1 MWDGKLLD
9 RQHSKEIDRV
19 LSGFDTGRDRLVA
32 DSWQRCVET
41 YGMDPSRQEPAHI
54 LPDTKFREHLE
65 QSERL
70 IATARSGLQ
79 SLFAQ
84 VAGQNYVLLL
94 ADADGVCVDFFGD
107 QNFEDELRTAGLHL
121 GFKWTEELAGTN
133 GVGSCIVTGQPVTIH
148 QGDHF
153 SITHTPLSC
162 TAAPIFDTKG
172 ALAAVLDVS
181 LLRGPSPKASQNL
194 AMTLVT
200 NSARRVEMANLMAS
214 TRRDWVLRFSA
225 SPEFLEVDPEAA
237 VAVDGG
243 GKIIGMTSGAR
254 RALDPDGS
262 GHLIG
267 SQLQDWLEISV
278 DDMPEFMRGR
288 PSEDRVLHLKDGRA
302 LYGHAVAPQTPQMTA
317 ALRKRELVLPGALG
331 SFAGPDAGLQQLLNK
346 AARLAPTNLPLL
358 LTGESG
364 TGKTKL
370 ARAIHMADPATQDF
384 HTVICCDTPTFNFCR
399 AIEPGTLFLRGV
411 EDLSEPAQA
420 SLLAVLER
428 RADLR
433 IIASCRQPPA
443 GLQGGLREDLLHR
456 IAGATLSLP
465 PLRHRADLDW
475 LIDRLLR
482 RFASHDI
489 RLSTAARADLKSR
502 LWRGNI
508 RELEHLLQ
516 SSVALCQDNIIDLT
530 DLPAP
535 ALAPTQ
541 KQDSDDLEALLRACD
556 WNMSQLARRLGV
568 NRSTIL
574 RRMRKAG
581 LRPPA

>member
-1 MWDGKLLD
+1 LD
-9 RQHSKEIDRV
+9 RNHTNEIDRV
-19 LSGFDTGRDRLVA
+19 LNGFDTGRDRLVA
-32 DSWQRCVET
+32 DSWQRCVEA
-41 YGMDPSRQEPAHI
+41 YGMDPTRQEPAHI
-54 LPDTKFREHLE
+54 LPDTQFREHLE

-107 QNFEDELRTAGLHL
+107 RSFEDELRNAGLHL

-172 ALAAVLDVS
+172 GLAAVLDVS

-237 VAVDGG
+237 VAVDGSG
-243 GKIIGMTSGAR
+243 MIIGMTSGAR
-254 RALDPDGS
+254 CALDPGGL

-267 SQLQDWLEISV
+267 SQMQDWLEISV

-288 PSEDRVLHLKDGRA
+288 PSEERVLHLKDGRA
-302 LYGHAVAPQTPQMTA
+302 LYGHAVAPQTPQMTD
-317 ALRKRELVLPGALG
+317 ALRKREPVLPGALG
-331 SFAGPDAGLQQLLNK
+331 SFAGPDADLQRLLNK

-364 TGKTKL
+364 VGKTKL
-370 ARAIHMADPATQDF
+370 ARAIHIADPATQDF
-384 HTVICCDTPTFNFCR
+384 HIVICCDTETFDFCH
-399 AIEPGTLFLRGV
+399 AIEAGTLFLRGV
-411 EDLSEPAQA
+411 EDLSKPGQA
-420 SLLAVLER
+420 SLLAVLEL

-433 IIASCRQPPA
+433 IIASCRQAPA
-443 GLQGGLREDLLHR
+443 LLQGSLREDLLHR

-502 LWRGNI
+502 LWSGNI
-508 RELEHLLQ
+508 RELEHLLH
-516 SSVALCQDNIIDLT
+516 STVTLCQDNIIDLT

-535 ALAPTQ
+535 ALAAEQEQET
-541 KQDSDDLEALLRACD
+541 DDLDALLRACD
-556 WNMSQLARRLGV
+556 WNMSQVARRLGV

-574 RRMRKAG
+574 RRVRKAG
-581 LRPPA
+581 LIPPA